1 VGKVI
6 VAALAAS
13 MVWAA
18 PAGAA
23 TFGSP
28 GLGDPFFPFAGN
40 GGYDVSNYSL
50 GLDYRRDGNR
60 LQGTAVI
67 TATATQALDRFDL
80 DLRGFDISRLDV
92 NGQPA
97 TFTREG
103 EQELVITPRSHVNAG
118 TAFTVRIDYA
128 GTPSVVTD
136 PDNSIEGWIPTADG
150 AVVVNEPQ
158 GSPAWYPVNDNPR
171 DKATYDF
178 SITVPEGITA
188 LANGTLRSS
197 ATHSGKTTWVWH
209 EAFPMAPYLATAT
222 NGRFDV
228 FTQTGPKGLPI
239 YNAIDAKA
247 DSAKGRA
254 LLSMAPDIVSFFSD
268 LYGPYPFDAAG
279 GIIDPQHDVGYS
291 LEVQTKPVYAYVPD
305 ELTVV
310 HELSH
315 MWFGDAVTV
324 EQWPDLWLHEGF
336 ATFSEW
342 IWRERHGGKTA
353 QQTFESLYASNGFPW
368 SPAPAA
374 LERPSQMFS
383 TPVYDR
389 GGMTLQALRFKIGDG
404 AFFKL
409 LRDWF
414 VQERYGNSTTADF
427 IALAEAE
434 TGRDLGAFFDAWLFE
449 PVKPASW

>member
-1 VGKVI
+1 VRLGI
-6 VAALAAS
+6 AAAAAAALL
-13 MVWAA
+13 WAA
-18 PAGAA
+18 PASAA

-50 GLDYRRDGNR
+50 ALDYRRDGNR
-60 LQGTAVI
+60 LDASAVI
-67 TATATQALDRFDL
+67 TATATGALDRFDL

-103 EQELVITPRSHVNAG
+103 EQELVITPRSRLAAG
-118 TAFTVRIDYA
+118 KAFTVRVDYA

-178 SITVPEGITA
+178 AITVPQGITA

-197 ATHSGKTTWVWH
+197 TTSGGRTTWVWR
-209 EAFPMAPYLATAT
+209 EPLPMAPYLATAT
-222 NGRFDV
+222 NGRFDLY
-228 FTQTGPKGLPI
+228 TQTGPNGLPI

-247 DSAKGRA
+247 DSAKARS
-254 LLSMAPDIVSFFSD
+254 LLSMAPDIVSFFGG
-268 LYGPYPFDAAG
+268 LYGAYPFDAAG

-315 MWFGDAVTV
+315 MWFGDAVTLR
-324 EQWPDLWLHEGF
+324 EWPDIWLHEGF

-353 QQTFESLYASNGFPW
+353 QQTFDDLYASNQFPW

-374 LERPSQMFS
+374 LERPSQLFS

-389 GGMTLQALRFKIGDG
+389 GGMTLQALRVKVGDD

-409 LRDWF
+409 LRDWYA
-414 VQERYGNSTTADF
+414 QGRYGTVDTAGF
-427 IALAEAE
+427 ISLAEAE
-434 TGRDLGAFFDAWLFE
+434 TGRDLDTFFQAWLYTPE
-449 PVKPASW
+449 KPTSW